1 MVYGYAFYTTVVIPV
16 AAILFVNT
24 LVLATVIYKL
34 HQSGKYRASS
44 VSSGNSNKTPMTETT
59 RIISEARI
67 TFACNVLLGT
77 TWIFALLAVG
87 KATLFFQ
94 WLFCVFNSLQGFF
107 IFYFYTVRNH
117 DVRKAYLSKLKKGST
132 KRVSLRKLTPKKPS
146 VLSRGKLKDP
156 ARNNKRGNGCSFDIV
171 VFESI
176 NLDERLY
183 SPYYYHIVQINLCIY
198 LFLDFCRYLFS
209 LFLMPSESITEYRK
223 H

>member
-198 LFLDFCRYLFS
+198 LFLDFCRYLFW

>member
-176 NLDERLY
+176 NLDESLY
-183 SPYYYHIVQINLCIY
+183 SPYYYHTVQINLCIY